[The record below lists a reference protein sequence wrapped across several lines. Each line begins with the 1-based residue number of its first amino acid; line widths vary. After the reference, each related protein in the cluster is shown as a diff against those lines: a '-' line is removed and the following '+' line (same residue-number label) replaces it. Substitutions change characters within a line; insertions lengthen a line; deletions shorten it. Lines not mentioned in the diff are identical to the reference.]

1 MMFLIPTVAYGD
13 VSSDPYKTPSINGY
27 TYSFTSEV
35 WTRSISGAKTVEAST
50 FIRASA
56 NVPSGYMGGQA
67 RLYTSAG
74 ELWVASSM
82 TYNTSKIAGFGVD
95 SPRAKTKGTYYAL
108 TRAQFYNGNGYTSYT
123 GYRSPNFDFLSLTLN
138 NESEYSMGIV
148 NSMMQNEYDVNDNG
162 ETYGSAL
169 SDYTIGVEPDL
180 ISAIGTNGIKGY
192 VKSTDL
198 TPNYNSPE
206 EAIEE
211 QMVANGDTRIIP
223 LYDYNGT
230 TILGEFELVT
240 NYRTE

>member
-1 MMFLIPTVAYGD
+1 
-13 VSSDPYKTPSINGY
+13 
-27 TYSFTSEV
+27 
-35 WTRSISGAKTVEAST
+35 
-50 FIRASA
+50 
-56 NVPSGYMGGQA
+56 
-67 RLYTSAG
+67 
-74 ELWVASSM
+74 
-82 TYNTSKIAGFGVD
+82 
-95 SPRAKTKGTYYAL
+95 
-108 TRAQFYNGNGYTSYT
+108 
-123 GYRSPNFDFLSLTLN
+123 
-138 NESEYSMGIV
+138 MGIV